1 VRLLITGLPISLA
14 LLLSLSGCLNS
25 PKPLPCDCAV
35 AEQATRAYTLKYF
48 DALEDLGNLRQQ
60 LKACEERR

>member
-1 VRLLITGLPISLA
+1 VRLLRTGSLTSLV

-25 PKPLPCDCAV
+25 PKPLPCDCSV
-35 AEQATRAYTLKYF
+35 AEKETRAYTLKYF
-48 DALEDLGNLRQQ
+48 DALEDVGNLRQS